1 MILNLPCQSYPHYK
15 IRERPIRC
23 VAVMCHLI
31 VNQFQIKV
39 KMVQCNI
46 LVSLLSSNYFLANF
60 LRLYRFMFLYLTQR
74 LIYPLHNKLIN
85 RVAVGL
91 KLYVAFLSVEWELFK
106 VHLTRN
112 IKIDC
117 FRVSNFAVIIDSETR
132 ILQYNISKIFY

>member
-1 MILNLPCQSYPHYK
+1 MILNLPCQSNPHHK
-15 IRERPIRC
+15 IRESPIRC

-91 KLYVAFLSVEWELFK
+91 KLYVAFLSVEWELLK

>member
-1 MILNLPCQSYPHYK
+1 
-15 IRERPIRC
+15 
-23 VAVMCHLI
+23 
-31 VNQFQIKV
+31 
-39 KMVQCNI
+39 
-46 LVSLLSSNYFLANF
+46 
-60 LRLYRFMFLYLTQR
+60 MFLYLTQR

-132 ILQYNISKIFY
+132 ILQYNISTSTSNPFLCAADFSLRHKSC

>member
-1 MILNLPCQSYPHYK
+1 MMKFKSFAGY
-15 IRERPIRC
+15 
-23 VAVMCHLI
+23 
-31 VNQFQIKV
+31 
-39 KMVQCNI
+39 
-46 LVSLLSSNYFLANF
+46 F
-60 LRLYRFMFLYLTQR
+60 LRLYRFMSLYLTQR

-117 FRVSNFAVIIDSETR
+117 FRVSDFAVIIDSETR
-132 ILQYNISKIFY
+132 ILQYNISKIFTFYLSEDGSKMYDGSLILIV

>member
-1 MILNLPCQSYPHYK
+1 
-15 IRERPIRC
+15 
-23 VAVMCHLI
+23 
-31 VNQFQIKV
+31 
-39 KMVQCNI
+39 
-46 LVSLLSSNYFLANF
+46 
-60 LRLYRFMFLYLTQR
+60 MFLYLTQR

-117 FRVSNFAVIIDSETR
+117 FRVSNFAVIIDSETC